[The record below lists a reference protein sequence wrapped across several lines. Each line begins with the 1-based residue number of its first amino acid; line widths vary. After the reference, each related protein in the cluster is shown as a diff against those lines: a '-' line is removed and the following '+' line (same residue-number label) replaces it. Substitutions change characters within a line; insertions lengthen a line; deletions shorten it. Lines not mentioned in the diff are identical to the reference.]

1 METYWPFLASQV
13 QPDPK
18 LPTAWV
24 EKSSKNLSTD
34 PHLATMASFN
44 SPCGSVL
51 SGVKQY
57 Q

>member
-1 METYWPFLASQV
+1 METYCPFLASQV